1 MKMPVV
7 SAPTVRKLRNG
18 IYFLLIVVAVTLIV
32 IWWPVLVRIWRE
44 QALTFAGAVV
54 VMICGTY
61 VQARNF
67 LVFLDAEHSVR
78 QWRFTRIWALSAL
91 VNYIAP
97 LQPGIAV
104 RVGWLAHRGVDVS
117 EALLATWRQ
126 LVVSIWTAMLGLGIG
141 LLLTG
146 DSRARWPAAVLIVV
160 WVTVFALRKLGLK
173 ILDRVVRPHWLAR
186 RKELLRRATTGITPS
201 GLMGVIVQYVLGTLV
216 LYWVYSRFGAEIGI
230 GQALILACL
239 IYLSSV
245 IAILPGNL
253 GVTEAIYMLGGH
265 GFQLSLA
272 TAGAL
277 AILIR
282 AAHVT
287 ANLLIALME
296 FQRGEDG
303 PSRSTRL

>member
-1 MKMPVV
+1 MKMPILST
-7 SAPTVRKLRNG
+7 SAVRKLRNG
-18 IYFLLIVVAVTLIV
+18 IYFLLIAVAVTLIV

-67 LVFLDAEHSVR
+67 LVFLDVEHSVR

-91 VNYIAP
+91 ANYVAP

-104 RVGWLAHRGVDVS
+104 RVGWLAHRGVNVS
-117 EALLATWRQ
+117 EGLLATWRQ
-126 LVVSIWTAMLGLGIG
+126 LVVSIWIAMLGLAIG

-146 DSRARWPAAVLIVV
+146 DTGERWPAVVLIVV
-160 WVTVFALRKLGLK
+160 WAAVFALRKLGLK
-173 ILDRVVRPHWLAR
+173 VLNRVVRPHWLAR

-201 GLMGVIVQYVLGTLV
+201 GVVGVIAQYILGTLV

-230 GQALILACL
+230 GQALILTCL

-253 GVTEAIYMLGGH
+253 GITEAIYMLGGH
-265 GFQLSLA
+265 GFELSLT

-282 AAHVT
+282 VAHVT

-296 FQRGEDG
+296 FQRDG
-303 PSRSTRL
+303 DEPKATRL

>member
-1 MKMPVV
+1 MKMPVL
-7 SAPTVRKLRNG
+7 SAPTIRKLRNG
-18 IYFLLIVVAVTLIV
+18 VYFLLIAVAVALIV
-32 IWWPVLVRIWRE
+32 IWWPFLARIWRE
-44 QALTFAGAVV
+44 QALTFAGAVI

-78 QWRFTRIWALSAL
+78 QWRFTRIWALSAM
-91 VNYIAP
+91 VNYVAP

-126 LVVSIWTAMLGLGIG
+126 LVVSIWIATLSLGIG

-146 DSRARWPAAVLIVV
+146 DPRGRWPGVALVV
-160 WVTVFALRKLGLK
+160 VGVAVFALRKIGLRM
-173 ILDRVVRPHWLAR
+173 LDRLAR
-186 RKELLRRATTGITPS
+186 PRWVASRKGLLRRAATGITPS
-201 GLMGVIVQYVLGTLV
+201 GLVGVIAQYVLGTLV
-216 LYWVYSRFGAEIGI
+216 LYWVYSRFGADIGV

-239 IYLSSV
+239 IYLSSIV
-245 IAILPGNL
+245 SILPGNL

-265 GFQLSLA
+265 GFDLSLA
-272 TAGAL
+272 AAGAL

-282 AAHVT
+282 VAHVG
-287 ANLLIALME
+287 ANLLIALTG
-296 FQRGEDG
+296 FRDDRDG
-303 PSRSTRL
+303 SAGKPL